1 MPNTRYIS
9 IKKLRDVFS
18 EILSKELT
26 TYAERIQANNGYPRI
41 RREMIDW
48 LNSLSINDLGE
59 ITQFKNSS
67 LIHNL
72 FLFFNKTYSNLLPE
86 FNIKSLPVVANT
98 SLFKVLEESKDT
110 VIKRLSKNT
119 DLIKRTYFNKDN
131 SNVLL
136 LDPTTRKI
144 FHLTFNNLFNTLFSK
159 GFVPAVDTLVD
170 ILKMKRPEITEDE
183 VLEYIRKNFE
193 QLHIVTANTGINRK
207 KYYFKLYLNGEV
219 VSSTE
224 FSIKLEETSFTKAI
238 TRLFDRVTGSQADEF
253 NRRIQ
258 TYFEVL
264 NKRFDKFVRLQGDL
278 ISHYYHVNRYT
289 TISRDNLH
297 KSCMRSSS
305 SPSFYSIFP
314 NQIQMLSLFDDIGK
328 LKGRAL
334 LWNAYKLPDQYKDI
348 ESINDYKEILVDEN
362 KVLIVDRVYYDSPD
376 TYNLFAAYCRTKGI
390 KTIYSQ
396 QGIEREHPNKLII
409 PIDTLSVQKI
419 EELFLKNKI
428 FRSDD
433 NVFKDLI
440 NNSRYVS
447 NNVHILREDID
458 FSLRPEE
465 RRRRGYLMDIIGS
478 PILYSD
484 INEPEVK
491 KNKHYFDN
499 LFQNI
504 SWPYLDS
511 FGSITK
517 IHIGGIPTLAFTAS
531 SSRVY
536 SDFTR
541 VFTNFYSEKYPN
553 YKNSYSNQNIC
564 RMNVSTIISKFWYDS
579 VQKSNTLPILIDGI
593 RTDLNILT
601 PTAEYS
607 KEEKR
612 RKLEIKKLIHSFV
625 VQAKITFNKQLGQ
638 DLFVY
643 NDTFISR
650 NLKFA
655 EMLESSTVTMKT
667 SAYIS
672 ATFKEIVGRDI
683 TIKEITLIYG
693 LFLLGALK
701 HNYLLDF
708 KNIGIRITE
717 NTVTSLINNI
727 FYRNTGPEIIFPEYV
742 VHYNNSKEKILER
755 NFSVSQQ
762 NVKELISGNDMA
774 DYFNISSNMF
784 EYIEVKTP
792 FILHDI
798 KRSTI
803 RNNLNLKITAY
814 NYKEDSITV
823 RTLAYLNIYNQDI
836 IVYNVAREIP
846 RLTFKAQGEYLFPN
860 NCSISGSRDITSVVE
875 HIINNYFK
883 NISTEAVN
891 NCINTVNTAIRG
903 SRNSMY
909 SVVSYIFRMLDTEIE
924 ARNNGEKVKDFNELY
939 NDIELH
945 NVLIPCLS
953 SNNASNPITEVVH
966 IKDEISNILN
976 LFDCFF
982 IKKEDQ
988 QIQNT

>member
-1 MPNTRYIS
+1 M
-9 IKKLRDVFS
+9 
-18 EILSKELT
+18 
-26 TYAERIQANNGYPRI
+26 
-41 RREMIDW
+41 
-48 LNSLSINDLGE
+48 
-59 ITQFKNSS
+59 
-67 LIHNL
+67 
-72 FLFFNKTYSNLLPE
+72 
-86 FNIKSLPVVANT
+86 
-98 SLFKVLEESKDT
+98 
-110 VIKRLSKNT
+110 
-119 DLIKRTYFNKDN
+119 
-131 SNVLL
+131 
-136 LDPTTRKI
+136 
-144 FHLTFNNLFNTLFSK
+144 
-159 GFVPAVDTLVD
+159 
-170 ILKMKRPEITEDE
+170 
-183 VLEYIRKNFE
+183 EYIKKNFE
-193 QLHIVTANTGINRK
+193 RLQVAAAVAGLNGK
-207 KYYFKLYLNGEV
+207 KYWFKLYLNGEV
-219 VSSTE
+219 ACSNE

-258 TYFEVL
+258 TYFETL
-264 NKRFDKFVRLQGDL
+264 NKRFDNFVRVQGDL

-348 ESINDYKEILVDEN
+348 KNINDYKEILVDEN

-396 QGIEREHPNKLII
+396 QGIEKEHPNKLII
-409 PIDTLSVQKI
+409 PIDTLPVQKL

-433 NVFKDLI
+433 NIFKDLI
-440 NNSRYVS
+440 NSSRHVS
-447 NNVHILREDID
+447 NNVDILREGID
-458 FSLRPEE
+458 FSFQSEE
-465 RRRRGYLMDIIGS
+465 RRGYIYLNIDGIR
-478 PILYSD
+478 
-484 INEPEVK
+484 PEVK
-491 KNKHYFDN
+491 NSKQYFDN

-517 IHIGGIPTLAFTAS
+517 IHVDGVPTLAFTAS
-531 SSRVY
+531 SSRVFP
-536 SDFTR
+536 DFTKT
-541 VFTNFYSEKYPN
+541 FTRFYSEKYPN
-553 YKNSYSNQNIC
+553 YKNSNFNQNIC
-564 RMNVSTIISKFWYDS
+564 RVNVSTIISKFWYNS

-625 VQAKITFNKQLGQ
+625 VQSKITFNKQLGE

-643 NDTFISR
+643 NDNRISR
-650 NLKFA
+650 HLRFA
-655 EMLESSTVTMKT
+655 EALESSTVTMKT

-701 HNYLLDF
+701 YSYLLDF
-708 KNIGIRITE
+708 KNNGIRVTE
-717 NTVTSLINNI
+717 NTVISLINNI

-742 VHYNNSKEKILER
+742 VHHNNNKEKILEK

-762 NVKELISGNDMA
+762 NMRVLTNDSNIGN
-774 DYFNISSNMF
+774 YFNIDSNIF
-784 EYIEVKTP
+784 DHIEARTP

-803 RNNLNLKITAY
+803 RNNLNLKIVAY
-814 NYKEDSITV
+814 DYRENVTTV
-823 RTLAYLNIYNQDI
+823 QTLAYLNIYDQNI
-836 IVYNVAREIP
+836 LVYKVTSEASGLVFKTQGKYSFP
-846 RLTFKAQGEYLFPN
+846 RYY
-860 NCSISGSRDITSVVE
+860 SIKGSKDKDITPTIE
-875 HIINNYFK
+875 YIANNYFK
-883 NISTEAVN
+883 NISTGAVN
-891 NCINTVNTAIRG
+891 NCINTVISALRGNSNAI
-903 SRNSMY
+903 Y
-909 SVVSYIFRMLDTEIE
+909 SVISYIFRMLDTEVIT
-924 ARNNGEKVKDFNELY
+924 RNNGEKVKDFNELY

-945 NVLIPCLS
+945 NVLIPCLDL
-953 SNNASNPITEVVH
+953 NNDLKPIEVVH
-966 IKDEISNILN
+966 IKDEISNMLN
-976 LFDCFF
+976 SLDCFF
-982 IKKEDQ
+982 TKKEDQ

>member
-1 MPNTRYIS
+1 MPNTKDIS

-41 RREMIDW
+41 RKEMIDW
-48 LNSLSINDLGE
+48 LSSLSIDNLGE

-67 LIHNL
+67 LVHNL

-98 SLFKVLEESKDT
+98 PLFKVLKESNDT
-110 VIKRLSKNT
+110 VIKRLSIHTN
-119 DLIKRTYFNKDN
+119 LIKRTYFNKDN
-131 SNVLL
+131 NNVLL
-136 LDPTTRKI
+136 LDPATRKM

-159 GFVPAVDTLVD
+159 GFIPAVDSLVD
-170 ILKMKRPEITEDE
+170 ILKTKHSEITEDE

-193 QLHIVTANTGINRK
+193 RLEVAPAAVGLNRI
-207 KYYFKLYLNGEV
+207 KYCFKLYLDRDV
-219 VSSTE
+219 FRSTE

-258 TYFEVL
+258 TYFETL

-289 TISRDNLH
+289 TISKDNLH
-297 KSCMRSSS
+297 KSCMRNSS

-362 KVLIVDRVYYDSPD
+362 KVLIVDRVYYDNPD

-396 QGIEREHPNKLII
+396 QGIEKEHPNKLII
-409 PIDTLSVQKI
+409 PIDTLPVQKI

-440 NNSRYVS
+440 NDSKYVS
-447 NNVHILREDID
+447 NDVHILREGID
-458 FSLRPEE
+458 FSFQPEE
-465 RRRRGYLMDIIGS
+465 RRRYIYPNIDGIG
-478 PILYSD
+478 
-484 INEPEVK
+484 INKIGIDEPEVK
-491 KNKHYFDN
+491 NNKQYFDN
-499 LFQNI
+499 LFENI

-511 FGSITK
+511 FGGITK

-536 SDFTR
+536 PDFTR
-541 VFTNFYSEKYPN
+541 VFTKFYSEKYPN
-553 YKNSYSNQNIC
+553 YKNSHFNQNIY
-564 RMNVSTIISKFWYDS
+564 RINVSTIISKFWYDS
-579 VQKSNTLPILIDGI
+579 VQKSNTLPVLIDGI

-625 VQAKITFNKQLGQ
+625 VQAKITFNKQLGE

-643 NDTFISR
+643 NDNHISR
-650 NLKFA
+650 HLKFA
-655 EMLESSTVTMKT
+655 EALESSTVTMKT

-701 HNYLLDF
+701 YNYLLDF
-708 KNIGIRITE
+708 KNNGIRVTE
-717 NTVTSLINNI
+717 NTVVSLINNI
-727 FYRNTGPEIIFPEYV
+727 FYRNTGPEIIFPEYE
-742 VHYNNSKEKILER
+742 VHHNNSKEKILEK

-762 NVKELISGNDMA
+762 NMRVLTNDSNIGN
-774 DYFNISSNMF
+774 YFNIDSNMF
-784 EYIEVKTP
+784 DYIEVRTP
-792 FILHDI
+792 YVLHDI

-803 RNNLNLKITAY
+803 RNNLNLKIVAY
-814 NYKEDSITV
+814 NYKEDSITIQ
-823 RTLAYLNIYNQDI
+823 TLAYLNIYNQDI
-836 IVYNVAREIP
+836 IVYKTDREIP
-846 RLTFKAQGEYLFPN
+846 RLIFKAQGEYVFPSD
-860 NCSISGSRDITSVVE
+860 CSIGGFKDITSVIV

-883 NISTEAVN
+883 NISTEATHT
-891 NCINTVNTAIRG
+891 CINTVNTAIRG
-903 SRNSMY
+903 NRNSIY
-909 SVVSYIFRMLDTEIE
+909 SVVSYIFRTLDTEVE

-945 NVLIPCLS
+945 NVLIPYLS
-953 SNNASNPITEVVH
+953 SYSVSKPITEVVY

-982 IKKEDQ
+982 TKKEDQ